1 MGIRNLISTNPML
14 FASRDRQITL
24 NYEEQLQS
32 KILEQE
38 AALERLV
45 TLLREY
51 EERFEDCYRT
61 MEKYRKQIHELSEQL
76 DAMDKGRDSDTSPES
91 LN

>member
-14 FASRDRQITL
+14 FASRGKEITL
-24 NYEEQLQS
+24 NYEEQLQA
-32 KILEQE
+32 KIVEQE
-38 AALERLV
+38 AALEKLV
-45 TLLREY
+45 NLLREY
-51 EERFEDCYRT
+51 EERFEDCYLL
-61 MEKYRKQIHELSEQL
+61 MDGYRKQIHELSEQL

>member
-1 MGIRNLISTNPML
+1 MGICNLISTNPML

-24 NYEEQLQS
+24 NSEEQLQA
-32 KILEQE
+32 KIIEQE

-45 TLLREY
+45 NLLREY
-51 EERFEDCYRT
+51 EERFEDCYLI
-61 MEKYRKQIHELSEQL
+61 MDEYRKQIHELSEEL
-76 DAMDKGRDSDTSPES
+76 DAMDKRRNSDTSPEP